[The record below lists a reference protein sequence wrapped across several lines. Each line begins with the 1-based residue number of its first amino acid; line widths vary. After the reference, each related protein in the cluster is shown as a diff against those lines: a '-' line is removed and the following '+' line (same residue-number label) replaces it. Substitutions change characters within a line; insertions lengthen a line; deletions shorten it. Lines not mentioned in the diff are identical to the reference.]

1 MGASYER
8 FHFDSLFAEEA
19 GSLRRRDFSGVTDT
33 SVYMQMIP
41 IFIG

>member
-1 MGASYER
+1 MGFFKFFSP
-8 FHFDSLFAEEA
+8 FAGGA

-41 IFIG
+41 MFIG